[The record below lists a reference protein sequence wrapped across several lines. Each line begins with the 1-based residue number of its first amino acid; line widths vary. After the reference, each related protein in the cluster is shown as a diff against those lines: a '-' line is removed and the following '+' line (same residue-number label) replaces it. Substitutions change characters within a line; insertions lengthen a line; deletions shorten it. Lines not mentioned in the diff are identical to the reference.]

1 MTSTLALLRDL
12 ADAILG
18 HHCRLGCGQRVF
30 VKDVGWHEGLEH
42 AGDVA

>member
-18 HHCRLGCGQRVF
+18 RHCRLGCGQRVF
-30 VKDVGWHEGLEH
+30 VKDVGSHEGLEH
-42 AGDVA
+42 TGDVA

>member
-1 MTSTLALLRDL
+1 MRSLIARVTDALLGR
-12 ADAILG
+12 A
-18 HHCRLGCGQRVF
+18 CRLGCGQRVF